1 MKVLGGVNFSRLIS
15 STDLVIQFCLFNLFM
30 SYIGQIQNFCFPK
43 FNQSWTSTYVVCIKR
58 GITLMQEVNIY
69 LHMPDSFD

>member
-1 MKVLGGVNFSRLIS
+1 MKVIFSLLIF
-15 STDLVIQFCLFNLFM
+15 STDLVIQFCLFNFFM
-30 SYIGQIQNFCFPK
+30 SYIGQIQDFCFPK
-43 FNQSWTSTYVVCIKR
+43 CNQSQTSTDVVCIKG